1 MFAAAV
7 INWGALW
14 QVIWI
19 SAVTGIAIA
28 TILGAGIVA
37 SLRSTEPGAHAVV
50 LRGVTAISVILV
62 AAAIGAG
69 LWFMFDK

>member
-1 MFAAAV
+1 MFAAS
-7 INWGALW
+7 IIDWGALW

-28 TILGAGIVA
+28 AILGTGIVA
-37 SLRSTEPGAHAVV
+37 SLRSTEPGANTVV
-50 LRGVTAISVILV
+50 LRGVTAISVVLV
-62 AAAIGAG
+62 GAAIVAG